1 MVVVVGA
8 VEARFVEI
16 SSGQASRDGLIFPPT
31 LISAAA
37 ITAISFGVG
46 MVEMDVCTAGT
57 KTPDV
62 QHCSCTLDRTRN

>member
-46 MVEMDVCTAGT
+46 MVEMDVCTVILKFSKGENSY
-57 KTPDV
+57 
-62 QHCSCTLDRTRN
+62 CSQP